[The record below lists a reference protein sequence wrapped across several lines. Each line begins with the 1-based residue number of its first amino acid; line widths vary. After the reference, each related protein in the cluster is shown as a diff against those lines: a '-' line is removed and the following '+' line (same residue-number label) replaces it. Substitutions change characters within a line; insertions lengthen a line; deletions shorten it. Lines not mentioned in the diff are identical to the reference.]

1 MSTLV
6 ERPGTRTKNPLLEL
20 KAHGQSIWLDYI
32 RRNLITS
39 GELKRLVEEDGLS
52 GLTSNPTIFDKAIA
66 GSSDYDEQLRQLL
79 TADPNL
85 APAALFDAIEIADI
99 QAAADVLRPVY
110 DRTDGADGFV
120 SIEVAPVLARDTT
133 GSIAEG
139 RRLWNAVNRPNLL
152 VKIPATPEGIPAI
165 LTLIAEGINVN
176 ITLMFSLA
184 HYEAVANAY
193 ISGLERNFQ
202 PQHVASVASFF
213 VSRVDT
219 AVDKELEKVGTP
231 EALALR
237 GTIAVANSKLV
248 YQRFQEIFSSER
260 WKNLSKRGARV
271 QRVLWAST
279 GTKNPAYSDVLYVE
293 SLIGPDTVNTVPPAT
308 LNAFRDHGKVRETVT
323 EGVDQARAAIAQ
335 LAKLGIDLNAI
346 TEKLQEDGVKAFS
359 ESMDKLLESLAEK
372 RCSIVGSQADP
383 QTLSLGQWAKPV
395 EERLSAWQRGSFARR
410 LWAKD
415 YTLWSAKPVPELTDR
430 MGWLTLPETMQ
441 EQVPALQAF
450 ADRVRDEGFRHVVL
464 LGMGGSSL
472 APEVFHR
479 TFGSA
484 HGRPDLRV
492 LDSTHPGA
500 VLAIESRVD
509 LAKTL
514 FLVSSKSGTTTET
527 NSFFHY
533 FWQRVRETGKQPG
546 SHFVAITD
554 PGTPLEK
561 LAAERNFRRTFS
573 APVEVGGRYSALSV
587 FGLVP
592 AALIGVDVRRLLE
605 AALTSAESSAFCVP
619 EASSAPLRLGAA
631 MGELA
636 LAGRDKITFLASP
649 SLEAFPVWAEQLIAE
664 STGKDDKGIVPVA
677 DEPLGAPGL
686 YGNDRFFAVL
696 LLEGDSNT
704 QLAAQAKALEA
715 AGHPVAHIRLRQKS
729 DLGQEFFRWE
739 VAVAAAG
746 AVLGIQ
752 PFNQPDVQLAKELA
766 KKAMAAGGHAQAG
779 AGTDRVHAEDKSN
792 LARAVNQLVAS
803 VKPGDYIS
811 LQAYLDPTPG
821 ASSDLQQIR
830 TKLRDRTK
838 AATTLGFGPRFLH
851 STGQLHKGGP
861 NTGVFLQI
869 VDEPAEELPVPET
882 NYSFAQLIRA
892 QAEGDYQA
900 LKQRGRR
907 VLRVQ
912 LGPDPAAGLWQL
924 EEALGG

>member
-1 MSTLV
+1 
-6 ERPGTRTKNPLLEL
+6 
-20 KAHGQSIWLDYI
+20 
-32 RRNLITS
+32 
-39 GELKRLVEEDGLS
+39 
-52 GLTSNPTIFDKAIA
+52 
-66 GSSDYDEQLRQLL
+66 
-79 TADPNL
+79 
-85 APAALFDAIEIADI
+85 
-99 QAAADVLRPVY
+99 
-110 DRTDGADGFV
+110 
-120 SIEVAPVLARDTT
+120 VLA
-133 GSIAEG
+133 
-139 RRLWNAVNRPNLL
+139 V
-152 VKIPATPEGIPAI
+152 
-165 LTLIAEGINVN
+165 
-176 ITLMFSLA
+176 
-184 HYEAVANAY
+184 
-193 ISGLERNFQ
+193 
-202 PQHVASVASFF
+202 
-213 VSRVDT
+213 
-219 AVDKELEKVGTP
+219 
-231 EALALR
+231 
-237 GTIAVANSKLV
+237 
-248 YQRFQEIFSSER
+248 
-260 WKNLSKRGARV
+260 
-271 QRVLWAST
+271 
-279 GTKNPAYSDVLYVE
+279 
-293 SLIGPDTVNTVPPAT
+293 
-308 LNAFRDHGKVRETVT
+308 
-323 EGVDQARAAIAQ
+323 
-335 LAKLGIDLNAI
+335 
-346 TEKLQEDGVKAFS
+346 
-359 ESMDKLLESLAEK
+359 
-372 RCSIVGSQADP
+372 
-383 QTLSLGQWAKPV
+383 
-395 EERLSAWQRGSFARR
+395 
-410 LWAKD
+410 
-415 YTLWSAKPVPELTDR
+415 
-430 MGWLTLPETMQ
+430 
-441 EQVPALQAF
+441 
-450 ADRVRDEGFRHVVL
+450 
-464 LGMGGSSL
+464 
-472 APEVFHR
+472 
-479 TFGSA
+479 
-484 HGRPDLRV
+484 
-492 LDSTHPGA
+492 
-500 VLAIESRVD
+500 ESRVD

-546 SHFVAITD
+546 PHFVAITD

-561 LAAERNFRRTFS
+561 LAAERSFRWTFS

>member
-1 MSTLV
+1 MHTLA
-6 ERPGTRTKNPLLEL
+6 ERPSTPTRNPLLEL
-20 KAHGQSIWLDYI
+20 HAHGQSIWLDYI

-39 GELKRLVEEDGLS
+39 GELKRLMKEDGLS

-79 TADPNL
+79 AGDPNL

-110 DRTDGADGFV
+110 DRTEGADGFV
-120 SIEVAPVLARDTT
+120 SIEVAPSLARDTT
-133 GSIAEG
+133 GSIAEA

-152 VKIPATPEGIPAI
+152 VKIPATAEGIPAI

-202 PQHVASVASFF
+202 PQRVASVASFF

-219 AVDKELEKVGTP
+219 AVDKALEKIGAA

-237 GTIAVANSKLV
+237 GAIAIANSKLV
-248 YQRFQEIFSSER
+248 YQRFREIFSSER
-260 WKNLSKRGARV
+260 WKNLAKRGARV

-279 GTKNPAYSDVLYVE
+279 GTKNPAYSDVLYVD

-335 LAKLGIDLNAI
+335 LGKLGIDLNAI
-346 TEKLQEDGVKAFS
+346 TEKLQEEGVKAFS
-359 ESMDKLLESLAEK
+359 ESMDKLLESLEEK
-372 RCSIVGSQADP
+372 RCSIVASQADP
-383 QTLSLGQWAKPV
+383 QTLSLEQWQKPV
-395 EERLSAWQRGSFARR
+395 EERLGAWQRGSFARR

-415 YTLWSAKPVPELTDR
+415 HTLWSAKPVPELTDR

-450 ADRVRDEGFRHVVL
+450 ADRVRDDGFRHVVL

-472 APEVFHR
+472 APEVFQR
-479 TFGSA
+479 TFGNA
-484 HGRPDLRV
+484 RGRPELIV

-500 VLAIESRVD
+500 VRGVESQVN

-533 FWQRVRETGKQPG
+533 FWQRLRETSKQPG
-546 SHFVAITD
+546 RHFAAITD
-554 PGTPLEK
+554 PATPLEK
-561 LAAERNFRRTFS
+561 LAQERGFRATFA
-573 APVEVGGRYSALSV
+573 APADVGGRYSALSV

-592 AALIGVDVRRLLE
+592 AALIGVDIRRLLD
-605 AALTSAESSAFCVP
+605 AGLKSAESCAFCVP
-619 EASSAPLRLGAA
+619 EPSSAPLRLGAA

-636 LAGRDKITFLASP
+636 LAGRDKVTFLASP
-649 SLEAFPVWAEQLIAE
+649 SLAAFPIWAEQLIAE

-677 DEPLGAPGL
+677 DEPLGVPGV

-696 LLEGDSNT
+696 LLEGDSST
-704 QLAAQAKALEA
+704 QLAAQVKALEA
-715 AGHPVAHIRLRQKS
+715 AGHPVAYIQLRQKT

-766 KKAMAAGGHAQAG
+766 KKAMAASGSHAHADAG
-779 AGTDRVHAEDKSN
+779 ADLVHAADKSN
-792 LARAVNQLVAS
+792 LARALNELLSS

-811 LQAYLDPTPG
+811 IQAYLNPT
-821 ASSDLQQIR
+821 SETWSTLQRLR
-830 TKLRDRTK
+830 TRLRDRTQ

-869 VDEPAEELPVPET
+869 VDEPAEQLPVPET

-900 LKQRGRR
+900 LQQRGRR

-912 LGPDPAAGLWQL
+912 LGRDTAAGLRQL
-924 EEALGG
+924 EET